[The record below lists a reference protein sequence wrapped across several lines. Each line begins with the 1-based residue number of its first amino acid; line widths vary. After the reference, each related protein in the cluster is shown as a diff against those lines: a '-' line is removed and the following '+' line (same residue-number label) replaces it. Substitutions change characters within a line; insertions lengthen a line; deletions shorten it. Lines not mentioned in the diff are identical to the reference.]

1 MQLISNFVMELLE
14 VLDVDYRGNGIDEE
28 GGKSTLK
35 ANVVLVDTLERPE
48 DLLVYLCYIS

>member
-14 VLDVDYRGNGIDEE
+14 VLDVDYRGNEINEE
-28 GGKSTLK
+28 GEKSKLQ

-48 DLLVYLCYIS
+48 DLMVYLCSIG

>member
-14 VLDVDYRGNGIDEE
+14 VLDVDYRGNEINEDGE
-28 GGKSTLK
+28 KSKLQ

-48 DLLVYLCYIS
+48 DLMVYLCSIS

>member
-14 VLDVDYRGNGIDEE
+14 VLDVDYRGNEINEE
-28 GGKSTLK
+28 GEKSKLQ

-48 DLLVYLCYIS
+48 DLMVYLCCIS